1 MLSAPLGTG
10 STLDETGELGCT
22 SCMADEPY
30 VLGHSDEELR
40 RLESQ
45 ARSINPMTRR
55 FLLEAG
61 VTPGMRV
68 LDVGCGAGDVS
79 LLVADLVG
87 SAGEVVGFD
96 RSATAVE
103 AARSKAQLAGRS
115 NVTFVT
121 GVAEDLSSV
130 RPFDAVVGR
139 YVLQFQRDPSAL
151 LQALHPLAA
160 PGAPIVFHELD
171 WSGVTSDPPC
181 ETYDRLAG
189 WLTAAIQ
196 QSGASLH
203 MGLRLPG
210 AFVEAGLGD
219 PQVRLE
225 QRIGIGSSASEV
237 VERLVGLA
245 RTLAGAMADAGIV
258 TAGELGLDS
267 LAGRIMTEVSAE
279 SSLLRSHLQVAAW
292 STTSESFASA

>member
-1 MLSAPLGTG
+1 MGDA
-10 STLDETGELGCT
+10 
-22 SCMADEPY
+22 PY
-30 VLGHSDEELR
+30 VLGHSEEELR
-40 RLESQ
+40 RLQSQ

-61 VTPGMRV
+61 LASGMRV

-96 RSATAVE
+96 RSATAIE
-103 AARSKAQLAGRS
+103 AARSKAEAAGKA
-115 NVTFVT
+115 NVSFVN
-121 GVAEDLSSV
+121 GVAESLSFD

-139 YVLQFQRDPSAL
+139 YVLQFQRDPTAL
-151 LQALHPLAA
+151 LRTLRALAA

-171 WSGVTSDPPC
+171 WSGVTSDPPA

-189 WLTAAIQ
+189 WLTAALEH
-196 QSGASLH
+196 SGATAH

-210 AFVEAGLGD
+210 VFVEAGLGD

-225 QRIGIGSSASEV
+225 QRIGIGSSAKEV
-237 VERLVGLA
+237 VDRLIGLA
-245 RTLAGAMADAGIV
+245 RSLAGAMADAGVV
-258 TAGELGLDS
+258 TADELGLDS
-267 LAGRIMTEVSAE
+267 LAERIMTEVTAR
-279 SSLLRSHLQVAAW
+279 SSLLRSHLQIAAW
-292 STTSESFASA
+292 SSAPNHSPSS

>member
-1 MLSAPLGTG
+1 MDKARADDSRM
-10 STLDETGELGCT
+10 GEP
-22 SCMADEPY
+22 SY

-61 VTPGMRV
+61 VEPGMRV

-87 SAGEVVGFD
+87 SAGQVVGFD
-96 RSATAVE
+96 RSPTAVE
-103 AARSKAQLAGRS
+103 AARSKAEAAGIPNAS
-115 NVTFVT
+115 FLT
-121 GVAEDLSSV
+121 GVAESLSFD

-139 YVLQFQRDPSAL
+139 YVLQFQRDPIGLLRAVSA
-151 LQALHPLAA
+151 LAA

-171 WSGVTSDPPC
+171 WSGVSSDPPS

-189 WLTAAIQ
+189 WLTAAIER
-196 QSGASLH
+196 SGASAH
-203 MGLRLPG
+203 MGLRLPSV
-210 AFVEAGLGD
+210 FREAGLGD

-225 QRIGIGSSASEV
+225 QRVGIASSAAEV
-237 VERLVGLA
+237 VDRLVGLA
-245 RTLAGAMADAGIV
+245 RVLAGAMLDAGIV
-258 TAGELGLDS
+258 GEDELGLDS
-267 LAGRIMTEVSAE
+267 LDRRIMTEVTAR
-279 SSLLRSHLQVAAW
+279 SSLVRSHLQVGAW
-292 STTSESFASA
+292 STAPEPSPSS